1 MRALLYVSLAMVVL
15 GLVGAMAALS
25 IHGLDAM
32 FIPTLILGGIGAVL
46 LWFAVRRG
54 AAF

>member
-1 MRALLYVSLAMVVL
+1 MRTLLYVSLAMVVL

-25 IHGLDAM
+25 VPSLASA

-54 AAF
+54 ATF